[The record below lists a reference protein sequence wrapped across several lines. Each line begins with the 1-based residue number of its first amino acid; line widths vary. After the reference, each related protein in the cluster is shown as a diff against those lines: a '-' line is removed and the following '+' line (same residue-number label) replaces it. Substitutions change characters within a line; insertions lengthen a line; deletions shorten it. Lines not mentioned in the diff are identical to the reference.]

1 MQGGDVFR
9 TLLSF
14 LNKAIDDFPDI
25 RSGANTQYSMHDFAM
40 SAFAVFF
47 CQSPSFLAFQTL
59 MQQTQGINN
68 GETMFGIQKLPTDN
82 QVRNMLDPVDPMLL
96 RPVFASTLGY
106 LQQHEVIDSF
116 RSFADTLL
124 IALDGTGYFY
134 SESIHCRLCTVAHH
148 RDGRTTY
155 SHSVLMPAVVKPG
168 CPQVI
173 ALEPEFIVPQDGH
186 KKQDCERVAA
196 KRWIETLAQQYRP
209 LGITLLGDDIYACQP
224 MIEKVLGQEMNY
236 IFVAKPSSHKYLY
249 EELESMEKLGEL
261 QEVVQSQWTG
271 KEHRYI
277 TYRFINHVA
286 LKDSENSLKVNWVE
300 ITITNETGKVT
311 FHTAFI
317 TSYLIT
323 EENVAELV
331 QAGRCRWKIEN
342 EDFNNLKTKGY
353 HFEHNFGHGQQ
364 YLSQTLLSL
373 NDLAFLFHTVLE
385 LLDENCGWL
394 RKTLPR
400 RDTFFQHISTLTQYL
415 CFASWE
421 SLLKFMIRGLRE
433 GPRPPPDP
441 STIIR

>member
-14 LNKAIDDFPDI
+14 LTRAIDDLPDG
-25 RSGANTQYSMHDFAM
+25 RRGTNTQYSMHDFVM

-59 MQQTQGINN
+59 MQKSRGMNN
-68 GETMFGIQKLPTDN
+68 GETLFGIQKLPTDN
-82 QVRNMLDPVDPMLL
+82 QIRNMLDPVDPKLL
-96 RPVFASTLGY
+96 RPVFASTFGY
-106 LQQHEVIDSF
+106 LQQQQVIDSF
-116 RSFADTLL
+116 RSFANTLL

-134 SESIHCRLCTVAHH
+134 SESIHCPSCTVAHH
-148 RDGRTTY
+148 RDGRTSY
-155 SHSVLMPAVVKPG
+155 SHSVLMPAIVKPG

-173 ALEPEFIVPQDGH
+173 PLEPEFIVPQDGH

-196 KRWIETLAQQYRP
+196 KRWIDSLAPQYSP

-224 MIEKVLGQEMNY
+224 MIEKVLGQEMHY
-236 IFVAKPSSHKYLY
+236 IFVAKPRSHKHLY
-249 EELESMEKLGEL
+249 EELESLEKLGEL
-261 QEVVQSQWTG
+261 QEVKRTQWTG
-271 KEHRYI
+271 KEHRTL
-277 TYRFINHVA
+277 TYRYINHVP
-286 LKDSENSLKVNWVE
+286 LKDAENSIDVNWVE
-300 ITITNETGKVT
+300 ITTTNEKGKIT

-323 EENVAELV
+323 DENVAELV
-331 QAGRCRWKIEN
+331 EAGRCRWKIEN

-353 HFEHNFGHGQQ
+353 HFEHNFGHGKQ

-373 NDLAFLFHTVLE
+373 NNLAFLFHTVLE
-385 LLDENCGWL
+385 LLDENCAWL

-415 CFASWE
+415 CFAGWE
-421 SLLKFMIRGLRE
+421 SLLEFMIRALQE

-441 STIIR
+441 SSIIH

>member
-1 MQGGDVFR
+1 MQGGDVFC
-9 TLLSF
+9 TLLSS
-14 LNKAIDDFPDI
+14 LSKAIGDFPDI
-25 RSGANTQYSMHDFAM
+25 RRGANTQYSMHDFGT

-59 MQQTQGINN
+59 MQQNRGMNN
-68 GETMFGIQKLPTDN
+68 GETLFGIQKLPTDN
-82 QVRNMLDPVDPMLL
+82 QVRNMLDAVDPKLL
-96 RPVFASTLGY
+96 RPVFASTFSY
-106 LQQHEVIDSF
+106 LQKHEVIDSF

-134 SESIHCRLCTVAHH
+134 SDSLHCPSCTVAHH
-148 RDGRTTY
+148 RDGRTSY
-155 SHSVLMPAVVKPG
+155 SHSVLMSAIVKPG
-168 CPQVI
+168 CSQVI
-173 ALEPEFIVPQDGH
+173 PLEPEFIVPQDGH

-196 KRWIETLAQQYRP
+196 KRWIGSLAAQYSP
-209 LGITLLGDDIYACQP
+209 LRITLLGDDIYACQP
-224 MIEKVLGQEMNY
+224 MIEKVLGQEMQY
-236 IFVAKPSSHKYLY
+236 IFVAKPQSHKYLY

-261 QEVVQSQWTG
+261 QEMKRSRWTG

-277 TYRFINHVA
+277 TYRYINHVA
-286 LKDSENSLKVNWVE
+286 LKDSENSIEVNWAE
-300 ITITNETGKVT
+300 ITITNEKGKIT

-323 EENVAELV
+323 EENVEQLV
-331 QAGRCRWKIEN
+331 KAGRCRWKIEN

-353 HFEHNFGHGQQ
+353 HFEHNFGHGKQ

-373 NDLAFLFHTVLE
+373 NVLAFLFHTVLE
-385 LLDENCGWL
+385 LLDENCAWL

-400 RDTFFQHISTLTQYL
+400 RDTFFQHISTLTQYH

-421 SLLKFMIRGLRE
+421 SLLTFMIRALRE

-441 STIIR
+441 SPIIR